1 MLNNNILLATDSYKA
16 SHSFQYPPGTEYVY
30 SYIES
35 RGGRWDRT
43 VFFGLQMFLKEY
55 LTKPITKANVD
66 EAADFYRDHGVPFD
80 RSGWDYIVAKHN
92 GFLPVYIR
100 AVPEGSVIPTG
111 NVLVTIVNTDMRC
124 PWLTSYLETALLRA
138 VWYPTTV
145 ATQSWHAKQVIRAYL
160 EDTSDDPEGQIAFK
174 LHDFGARGV
183 SSAESAAIGGAAH
196 LVNFMGSDTIEGIL
210 AANRFYKAGMAGFS
224 IPAAE
229 HSTITSW
236 GRDGEEAAYRNML
249 TQFGKP
255 GALLAAVSDS
265 YDIWNAVDN
274 LWGGSLKQEVV
285 DSGAV
290 VVVRPDSGD
299 PVATPVKVVKRLA
312 AKFGTTTN
320 GKGFK
325 VLNNVRVIQGDGV
338 NEESI
343 RAILSAL
350 WADGFS
356 ADNIAFGMGGALL
369 QGINRDTQRFA
380 MKCSAIRINGE
391 WQDVYKD
398 PVGDS
403 GKRSKRGRLALTQD
417 RHTGEYRTI
426 NKANEDV
433 LDLGDLLNPVF
444 GNGTLM
450 TEQSFAEIRERV
462 NRMCLPISVRP
473 KKPAAWVDN
482 VV

>member
-1 MLNNNILLATDSYKA
+1 MFDNILLATDSYKA

-35 RGGRWDRT
+35 RGGKWPST
-43 VFFGLQMFLKEY
+43 VFFGLQVFLKRY
-55 LTKPITKANVD
+55 LTKPITEANVD
-66 EAADFYRDHGVPFD
+66 EAAAFYAEHGVPFD

-111 NVLVTIVNTDMRC
+111 NVLMTIVNTDARC

-145 ATQSWHAKQVIRAYL
+145 STQSWHAKQIIRSFL
-160 EDTSDDPEGQIAFK
+160 NETSDYPEGQLSFK

-196 LVNFMGSDTIEGIL
+196 LVNFMGSDTIEGIM
-210 AANRFYKAGMAGFS
+210 AANLYYKAGMAGFS

-236 GRDGEEAAYRNML
+236 GRDGEEDAYRNML

-255 GALLAAVSDS
+255 GAIVAVVSDS

-274 LWGGSLKQEVV
+274 LWGGSLRQEVI

-299 PVATPVKVVKRLA
+299 PVVTPVNVVHRLT
-312 AKFGTTTN
+312 AKYGTTTN

-325 VLNNVRVIQGDGV
+325 VLNNVRVIQGDGI
-338 NEESI
+338 NEGSI
-343 RAILSAL
+343 QEILIGLRAH
-350 WADGFS
+350 GYS

-369 QGINRDTQRFA
+369 QGINRDTQRFT
-380 MKCSAIRINGE
+380 MKCSAIRINGV

-398 PVGDS
+398 PIGDA
-403 GKRSKRGRLALTQD
+403 GKRSKRGWLALTRD
-417 RHTGEYRTI
+417 PHTGEYRTI

-450 TEQSFAEIRERV
+450 TEHTFADVRERA
-462 NRMCLPISVRP
+462 NRAGLLCAATQP
-473 KKPAAWVDN
+473 KKHAAWRDN